1 MAALDFQHQT
11 VLLREA
17 VDLLQPGVGKVII
30 DGTLGGGGHTEA
42 LLARGAS
49 VVGVDRDPVA
59 LAAATSRMGANP
71 RFQPRQGNF
80 ADLARVAADVL
91 PVDGVLVDLGVSSP
105 QLDVAERG
113 FSFMKEGPLDMRMG
127 ADGPTAAE
135 LIASMDEREL
145 AHILKEYGEEPFARP
160 IARELKRSLPTR
172 TLEAAEAVKRAVPRK
187 AWPNRIHVATRTF
200 QALRMAVNGEL
211 EALDALLAAI
221 PGLLKVGGRAAI
233 IAFHSL
239 EDRKVKEAFRD
250 MVGRCTCPPGLPV
263 CACGYSGAFALVT
276 RKAVAASDEEVE
288 ANPRSRSAHLRVVE
302 KLR

>member
-1 MAALDFQHQT
+1 
-11 VLLREA
+11 
-17 VDLLQPGVGKVII
+17 
-30 DGTLGGGGHTEA
+30 
-42 LLARGAS
+42 
-49 VVGVDRDPVA
+49 
-59 LAAATSRMGANP
+59 
-71 RFQPRQGNF
+71 
-80 ADLARVAADVL
+80 
-91 PVDGVLVDLGVSSP
+91 
-105 QLDVAERG
+105 
-113 FSFMKEGPLDMRMG
+113 MKEGPLDMRMG

-145 AHILKEYGEEPFARP
+145 AQVLKEYGEEPFARP
-160 IARELKRSLPTR
+160 IARELKKALPTR
-172 TLEAAEAVKRAVPRK
+172 TLEAAEVVKRAVPRK

-200 QALRMAVNGEL
+200 QALRMAVNREL

-221 PGLLKVGGRAAI
+221 PQLLKVGGRAGI

-250 MVGRCTCPPGLPV
+250 LVGRCTCPPGLPV

-276 RKAVAASDEEVE
+276 KKAVAASEEEVE

>member
-1 MAALDFQHQT
+1 LEFEHQT
-11 VLLREA
+11 VLLQEA
-17 VDLLQPGVGKVII
+17 VDLLQPGAGKVII

-42 LLARGAS
+42 LLARGAT

-59 LAAATSRMGANP
+59 LAAATTRLGTNP
-71 RFQPRQGNF
+71 RFQAREGNF
-80 ADLARVAADVL
+80 ADLARVAADLL

-135 LIASMDEREL
+135 LIASTDERDL
-145 AHILKEYGEEPFARP
+145 AHLLKEYGEEPFARP
-160 IARELKRSLPTR
+160 IARELKRALPTR
-172 TLEAAEAVKRAVPRK
+172 TLEAAEVVKRAVPRK
-187 AWPNRIHVATRTF
+187 AWPTRIHVATRTF

-211 EALDALLAAI
+211 EALDALLASL
-221 PGLLKVGGRAAI
+221 PKLLKPGGRAAI
-233 IAFHSL
+233 ISFHSL
-239 EDRKVKEAFRD
+239 EDRKVKEAFRTLA
-250 MVGRCTCPPGLPV
+250 GRCTCPPGLPV
-263 CACGYSGAFALVT
+263 CACGGVGDFALLT
-276 RKAVAASDEEVE
+276 KKAVAASEPEVE

>member
-1 MAALDFQHQT
+1 MGALDFQHQT
-11 VLLREA
+11 VLLQET
-17 VDLLQPGVGKVII
+17 VDLLRPGAGKVII

-42 LLARGAS
+42 LLARGAT

-59 LAAATSRMGANP
+59 LAAATSRLGAYAA
-71 RFQPRQGNF
+71 FQARQGNF
-80 ADLARVAADVL
+80 AELPRVAADLL

-113 FSFMKEGPLDMRMG
+113 FSFNKDGPLDMRMG
-127 ADGPTAAE
+127 PDAPTAAE
-135 LIASMDEREL
+135 LIASTDEREL
-145 AHILKEYGEEPFARP
+145 AQLLKEYGEEPFARP
-160 IARELKRSLPTR
+160 IARELKKALPQR
-172 TLEAAEAVKRAVPRK
+172 TLEAVEVVKRAVPRK
-187 AWPNRIHVATRTF
+187 AWPTKINVATRTF
-200 QALRMAVNGEL
+200 QALRMAVNREL

-250 MVGRCTCPPGLPV
+250 LVGRCTCPPGLPV
-263 CACGYSGAFALVT
+263 CACGYQGSFALVT
-276 RKAVAASDEEVE
+276 RKAVAASEAEVE

>member
-1 MAALDFQHQT
+1 MGALDFQHQT

-17 VDLLQPGVGKVII
+17 VELLRPADGKVII
-30 DGTLGGGGHTEA
+30 DGTLGGGGHSEA
-42 LLARGAS
+42 LLAEGAS

-59 LAAATSRMGANP
+59 LAAATARLGANP
-71 RFQPRQGNF
+71 RFQGRAGNF
-80 ADLARVAADVL
+80 AELLRVASDLL

-113 FSFMKEGPLDMRMG
+113 FSFSKDGPLDMRMG
-127 ADGPTAAE
+127 PDGPTAAE
-135 LIASMDEREL
+135 LIASTEEREL
-145 AHILKEYGEEPFARP
+145 VRILKDYGEEPFARP
-160 IARELKRSLPTR
+160 IARELKKALPTR
-172 TLEAAEAVKRAVPRK
+172 TLEAAEVVKRAVPRK

-221 PGLLKVGGRAAI
+221 PGLLKVGGRAAV

-239 EDRKVKEAFRD
+239 EDRRVKEAFRALA
-250 MVGRCTCPPGLPV
+250 GRCTCPPGLPICV
-263 CACGYSGAFALVT
+263 CSGVGDFALVT
-276 RKAVAASDEEVE
+276 KKAVAASEAEVE

>member
-1 MAALDFQHQT
+1 MGAADFQHQT

-42 LLARGAS
+42 LLARGAT

-59 LAAATSRMGANP
+59 LAAATARLGVNP
-71 RFQPRQGNF
+71 RFQARQGNF
-80 ADLARVAADVL
+80 AELPRVAGDLL

-127 ADGPTAAE
+127 DTGPTAAE
-135 LIASMDEREL
+135 LIASTDERDL
-145 AHILKEYGEEPFARP
+145 AHLLKEYGEEPFARP
-160 IARELKRSLPTR
+160 IARELKKALPTR
-172 TLEAAEAVKRAVPRK
+172 TLEAAEVVKRAVPRK
-187 AWPNRIHVATRTF
+187 AWPTRIHVATRTF

-211 EALDALLAAI
+211 EALDALLAAL
-221 PGLLKVGGRAAI
+221 PGLLKVGGRAGI

-250 MVGRCTCPPGLPV
+250 LVGRCTCPPGLPV

-276 RKAVAASDEEVE
+276 KKAVAASEDEVE

>member
-1 MAALDFQHQT
+1 MGARDFQHQT

-17 VDLLQPGVGKVII
+17 VELLRPADGKVII
-30 DGTLGGGGHTEA
+30 DGTLGGGGHSEA
-42 LLARGAS
+42 LLAEGAS

-59 LAAATSRMGANP
+59 LAAATARLGANP
-71 RFQPRQGNF
+71 RFQGRAGNF
-80 ADLARVAADVL
+80 AELLRVASDLL

-113 FSFMKEGPLDMRMG
+113 FSFSKDGPLDMRMG
-127 ADGPTAAE
+127 PDGPTAAE
-135 LIASMDEREL
+135 LIASTEEREL
-145 AHILKEYGEEPFARP
+145 VRILKDYGEEPFARP
-160 IARELKRSLPTR
+160 IARELKKALPTR
-172 TLEAAEAVKRAVPRK
+172 TLEAAEVVKRAVPRK

-211 EALDALLAAI
+211 EALDALLASI
-221 PGLLKVGGRAAI
+221 PGLLKVGGRAAV

-239 EDRKVKEAFRD
+239 EDRKVKEAFRALA
-250 MVGRCTCPPGLPV
+250 GRCTCPPGLPICV
-263 CACGYSGAFALVT
+263 CSGVGDFALVT
-276 RKAVAASDEEVE
+276 KKAVAASEAEVE

>member
-1 MAALDFQHQT
+1 MDFQHQT

-42 LLARGAS
+42 LLARGAT

-59 LAAATSRMGANP
+59 LAAATARLGNNP
-71 RFQPRQGNF
+71 RFQARQGNF
-80 ADLARVAADVL
+80 ADLPRVASDVL

-113 FSFMKEGPLDMRMG
+113 FSFAKEGPLDMRMG
-127 ADGPTAAE
+127 AEGPTAAE

-160 IARELKRSLPTR
+160 IARELKKALPVR
-172 TLEAAEAVKRAVPRK
+172 TLEAAEVVKRAVPRK
-187 AWPNRIHVATRTF
+187 AWPTRIHVATRTF
-200 QALRMAVNGEL
+200 QALRMAVNREL
-211 EALDALLAAI
+211 ESLDALLAAI
-221 PGLLKVGGRAAI
+221 PQLLKVGGRAAV

-250 MVGRCTCPPGLPV
+250 LVGRCTCPPGLPV
-263 CACGYSGAFALVT
+263 CACGYSGDFALVT
-276 RKAVAASDEEVE
+276 KKAVAASEEEVE

-302 KLR
+302 KVR

>member
-1 MAALDFQHQT
+1 MTASDFQHQT

-17 VDLLQPGVGKVII
+17 VELLRPADGRVII
-30 DGTLGGGGHTEA
+30 DGTLGGGGHSEA
-42 LLARGAS
+42 LLASGAT

-59 LAAATSRMGANP
+59 LAAATSRLGANP
-71 RFQPRQGNF
+71 RFQGRAGNF
-80 ADLARVAADVL
+80 AELPRVAADLL

-113 FSFMKEGPLDMRMG
+113 FSFNKDGPLDMRMG
-127 ADGPTAAE
+127 PDGPTAAE
-135 LIASMDEREL
+135 LIATTDEREL
-145 AHILKEYGEEPFARP
+145 VRILKEYGEEPFARP
-160 IARELKRSLPTR
+160 IARELKKALPTR
-172 TLEAAEAVKRAVPRK
+172 TLEAAEVVKRAVPRK

-221 PGLLKVGGRAAI
+221 PGLLKVGGRAAV

-239 EDRKVKEAFRD
+239 EDRKVKEAFRALA
-250 MVGRCTCPPGLPV
+250 GGCTCPPGLPV
-263 CACGYSGAFALVT
+263 CVCSGVGDFALVT
-276 RKAVAASDEEVE
+276 KKAVAASEAEVE

-302 KLR
+302 KVR